1 MATEFRPEVLGDRDM
16 KGKSVDP
23 EAAIEKMENE
33 LKEMARSLRQIR
45 RDYVGGMISDEE
57 FGKVESKFMD
67 KLAEQ
72 RNVLQLLRSAAGK
85 NK

>member
-1 MATEFRPEVLGDRDM
+1 MATEYRPEVIGDRDL
-16 KGKSVDP
+16 KGKPVDP

-33 LKEMARSLRQIR
+33 LKEMARSLRQVR
-45 RDYVGGMISDEE
+45 HDYVSGMISDDE
-57 FGKVESKFMD
+57 FGKVESQFMD

-72 RNVLQLLRSAAGK
+72 RNTLQLLRSAAGK

>member
-1 MATEFRPEVLGDRDM
+1 MATEFRPEVLGVRDM
-16 KGKSVDP
+16 KGKPVDP

-45 RDYVGGMISDEE
+45 RDYVSGMISDDE
-57 FGKVESKFMD
+57 FGKAESKFME

-72 RNVLQLLRSAAGK
+72 RNVLQLLRSAAGR

>member
-1 MATEFRPEVLGDRDM
+1 MATEYRPEVIGNRDS
-16 KGKSVDP
+16 KGKPVDP

-33 LKEMARSLRQIR
+33 LKEMAQSLRQIR
-45 RDYVGGMISDEE
+45 RDYVSGMISDDE
-57 FGKVESKFMD
+57 FGKVESQFMD

-72 RNVLQLLRSAAGK
+72 RNALQLLRSAAGR